1 MEKIKSQH
9 DIRQRIWKGNLMY
22 TFVTSFSKEG
32 FDSYAKHMLESVKE
46 KWNPK
51 HFRLVAYYHD
61 FNIEDVPHPVC
72 DTISYRNLN
81 DIEEM
86 LEYRERMKLHDGTEG
101 GKMPYNWRL
110 DAIKWCHKVYAMT
123 DLAFE
128 MMDVDDKY
136 ITAGIEPPEN
146 NWMIWIDADTVATK
160 RLDVKRLA
168 EWLPDAVD
176 LVHLGRKDT
185 DYSETSFMGFN
196 LGVHNT
202 CSLLADLRGA
212 YTIGEVVA
220 YREWHDGF
228 IFERLL
234 NIYKA
239 HGMEVHNL
247 SPNVKGLAA
256 FEQSPLSEYFT
267 HFKGNLKKN
276 AGNMTVTPD
285 VNGPKR
291 YQQILQLILHY
302 RPSNIVETGTWNGGR
317 AIQMATAAFQ
327 YTNVVKYYGF
337 DLFEDATEE
346 TDAREFNTKPHNS
359 MEAVEKRLQE
369 FADKMKQE
377 GKKFSFKL
385 YKGDTKE
392 TLSQCKEIKS
402 ADFAYIDG
410 GNSYETSKSD
420 FENLKHTP
428 VIVFNNY
435 FSKDSKERIPKNDS
449 VNRLVKEITAYGK
462 VVLPSS
468 DGVTEGGITHLC
480 FIAMKEGLPKIP
492 EELTR
497 VPIVVT
503 PKDSRPKEEIIDNVL
518 ANKKLIEDF
527 DWIKTSKINSETAII
542 VSGGHSTNFAELK
555 KRIKKTKAKVFC
567 VKHSYPMLLKNGIQP
582 FACVILDPRPITG
595 TSTHGVVRKDLF
607 KTVDDKTIMLV
618 ASMTDPSVTEY
629 LLEQGANVKGWQ
641 AYSDALRDMSVMDK
655 IVVDKAT
662 GIEEGSTLITG
673 GTCAAMRTIAIAH
686 TLGFRNF
693 ELFGF
698 DCSVGEVTEEMKKET
713 TDTEKSKPKYMQVET
728 GGQKFWTTGELL
740 AMAQDCEKLFDN
752 DQMDMGITFH
762 GEGTLA
768 AAVWKQS
775 KRGQEKYYTEL
786 LNDIAA

>member
-1 MEKIKSQH
+1 
-9 DIRQRIWKGNLMY
+9 MY

-32 FDSYAKHMLESVKE
+32 YETYAKHMLESVKE
-46 KWNPK
+46 KWNPE
-51 HFRLVAYYHD
+51 HFKLIAYYHD
-61 FNIEDVPHPVC
+61 FDIGDVRPPTC

-81 DIEEM
+81 EVEDM
-86 LEYRERMKLHDGTEG
+86 VEYRERMKLHDGTEG
-101 GKMPYNWRL
+101 GNMPYNWRL
-110 DAIKWCHKVYAMT
+110 DAIKWCHKVYALT

-128 MMDVDDKY
+128 MMDVDDKLV
-136 ITAGIEPPEN
+136 TAGIQPPEN

-160 RLDVKRLA
+160 RLDVEQVAK
-168 EWLPDAVD
+168 WLPDAAD
-176 LVHLGRKDT
+176 LVHLGRKDI

-196 LGVHNT
+196 LGCHNT

-239 HGMEVHNL
+239 HGMQVHNL

-256 FEQSPLSEYFT
+256 FAQSPLSEYFD
-267 HFKGNLKKN
+267 HFKGNLKKKLSDTQV
-276 AGNMTVTPD
+276 APD

-291 YQQILQLILHY
+291 YKQLLDMIGFY
-302 RPSNIVETGTWNGGR
+302 RPSTIVETGTWNGGR
-317 AIQMATAAFQ
+317 AIQMAVAAFQ
-327 YTNVVKYYGF
+327 YTDSVHYVGF
-337 DLFEDATEE
+337 DLFEEATPELDHIE
-346 TDAREFNTKPHNS
+346 LNSKPHNTLA
-359 MEAVEKRLQE
+359 AVTKRLEE
-369 FADKMKQE
+369 FGGKMFEQ
-377 GKKFSFKL
+377 GKEFTFEL
-385 YKGDTKE
+385 FKGDTKQ
-392 TLSQCKEIKS
+392 TLKDCESIKN

-410 GNSYETSKSD
+410 GHSYETVKSD
-420 FENLKHTP
+420 FENLKHIP
-428 VIVFNNY
+428 VLVFDDY
-435 FSKDSKERIPKNDS
+435 FSKDKDGLMPENDGVNQLMKE
-449 VNRLVKEITAYGK
+449 VEAYAK

-468 DGVTEGGITHLC
+468 DMVKDGGITHLC
-480 FIAMKEGLPKIP
+480 FVAMREGLPKLP
-492 EELTR
+492 DELTR

-503 PKDSRPKEEIIDNVL
+503 PKDSRPKEEIINNVKE
-518 ANKKLIEDF
+518 NKKLIKDF
-527 DWIKTSKINSETAII
+527 DWIKTSKINNETAII
-542 VSGGHSTNFAELK
+542 ISGGDSVDWK
-555 KRIKKTKAKVFC
+555 QVKKTIKQTKGKVFC
-567 VKHSYPMLLKNGIQP
+567 VKHSYPKLLENGVQP
-582 FACVILDPRPITG
+582 FACVILDPRPIEG
-595 TSTHGVVRKDLF
+595 TSTHGIVRKDLF
-607 KTVDDKTIMLV
+607 KKVDDQTIMLV
-618 ASMTDPSVTEY
+618 ASMTDPSVTKY
-629 LLEQGANVKGWQ
+629 LLEQGANIKGWQ
-641 AYSDALRDMSVMDK
+641 AYSDALRDMEVKDK

-698 DCSVGEVTEEMKKET
+698 DCSVANMTEEMKKET
-713 TDTEKSKPKYMQVET
+713 TDTEKNKPKYMQVET
-728 GGQKFWTTGELL
+728 GGHKFWTTGELL

-752 DQMDMGITFH
+752 DQMDMGINFH

>member
-1 MEKIKSQH
+1 
-9 DIRQRIWKGNLMY
+9 MY

-32 FDSYAKHMLESVKE
+32 FDSYAKHMLESVKD

-51 HFRLVAYYHD
+51 HFHLVAYYHD
-61 FNIEDVPHPVC
+61 FNIEDVQHPVC
-72 DTISYRNLN
+72 DSISYRNLN
-81 DIEEM
+81 DVEEM
-86 LEYRERMKLHDGTEG
+86 LEYRERMKIHDGTEG

-128 MMDVDDKY
+128 MMDVDEKY

-160 RLDVKRLA
+160 RLDVEQVSR
-168 EWLPDAVD
+168 WLPDAVD
-176 LVHLGRKDT
+176 LVHLGRKDA

-196 LGVHNT
+196 LGCHNT

-247 SPNVKGLAA
+247 SPSVKGLAA
-256 FEQSPLSEYFT
+256 FSQSPLSEYFD
-267 HFKGNLKKN
+267 HYKGNLKKKLSDTQV
-276 AGNMTVTPD
+276 APD

-291 YQQILQLILHY
+291 YSQLLKMIGFY
-302 RPSNIVETGTWNGGR
+302 KPNTIVETGTWNGGR
-317 AIQMATAAFQ
+317 AIQMAMAAFQ
-327 YTNVVKYYGF
+327 YTDSIHYVGF
-337 DLFEDATEE
+337 DLFEEATPEVDHIE
-346 TDAREFNTKPHNS
+346 LNSKPHNS
-359 MEAVEKRLQE
+359 LAAVNKRLEE
-369 FADKMKQE
+369 FSGKMFEK
-377 GKKFSFKL
+377 GKEFTFEL
-385 YKGDTKE
+385 FKGDTKK
-392 TLSQCKEIKS
+392 TLKDCESIKD

-410 GNSYETSKSD
+410 GHSYDTVKSD
-420 FENLKHTP
+420 YENLKHIP
-428 VIVFNNY
+428 VLVFDDY
-435 FSKDSKERIPKNDS
+435 FSKDGNNKMPENDG
-449 VNRLVKEITAYGK
+449 VNQLVKEIEAYAK

-468 DGVTEGGITHLC
+468 DMVKDGGITHLC
-480 FIAMKEGLPKIP
+480 FVARKEGLPKLP
-492 EELTR
+492 DELTR

-503 PKDSRPKEEIIDNVL
+503 PKDSRPKEEIINNVIE
-518 ANKKLIEDF
+518 NKKLIKDF
-527 DWIKTSKINSETAII
+527 DWIKTSKINNETAII
-542 VSGGHSTNFAELK
+542 VSGGIIDYDKLK
-555 KRIKKTKAKVFC
+555 ERIAIGNNKVFC
-567 VKHSYPMLLKNGIQP
+567 VKHSYPRLLENGIKP
-582 FACVILDPRPITG
+582 FSCVILDPRPIDG
-595 TSTHGVVRKDLF
+595 VSTHGVVRKELF
-607 KTVDDKTIMLV
+607 KKVDKNTIMLV
-618 ASMTDPSVTEY
+618 ASMTDPSVTKY
-629 LLEQGANVKGWQ
+629 LLEKGANIKGWQ
-641 AYSDALRDMSVMDK
+641 AYSDALRDMSVTDK
-655 IVVDKAT
+655 IVVDKTT

-698 DCSVGEVTEEMKKET
+698 DCSVPSMTDEMKKET
-713 TDTEKSKPKYMQVET
+713 TDTEKNKPKYMQVEIN
-728 GGQKFWTTGELL
+728 GDKFWTTGELL

-752 DQMDMGITFH
+752 EQMDMGITFY

-768 AAVWKQS
+768 AAVWKGS
-775 KRGQEKYYTEL
+775 KRGQEKHYSEL